1 MLRQNRYPPKSLLF
15 RGLHPVFVVYSI
27 VFMSIHYLMRL
38 ITQLRANIPLCAAK
52 QMQIESRT
60 CQACLGNYAE
70 ISCQR
75 EQSQTCLGY
84 AECSRYSTKLNA
96 ALLMQSYKFSLKQM
110 SKCLYY
116 SCIYNNLTFLAA
128 FPLQFRHLLSLM
140 SSYINLF
147 F

>member
-1 MLRQNRYPPKSLLF
+1 MLRQNRYPPPKSLLF

-70 ISCQR
+70 
-75 EQSQTCLGY
+75 
-84 AECSRYSTKLNA
+84 
-96 ALLMQSYKFSLKQM
+96 MQLCFCKDTNFLKQM
-110 SKCLYY
+110 SKCSDYFLYLQQFNVFSRLSAIIPPII
-116 SCIYNNLTFLAA
+116 SCESKEIPHIMQANFVNASIHFAVRPRTC
-128 FPLQFRHLLSLM
+128 P
-140 SSYINLF
+140 
-147 F
+147 